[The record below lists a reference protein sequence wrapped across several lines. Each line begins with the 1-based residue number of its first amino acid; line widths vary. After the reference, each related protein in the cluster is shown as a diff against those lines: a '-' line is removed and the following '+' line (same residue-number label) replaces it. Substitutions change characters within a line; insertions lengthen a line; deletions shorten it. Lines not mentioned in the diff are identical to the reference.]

1 MKQMRYFI
9 ALFFVAFT
17 VSKITAQAP
26 AIAWKNVY
34 PHVPYI
40 EYGSCLDPTDDGG
53 YIVGSVSASH
63 AWIFK
68 LDADGNMEWD
78 NYLYDD
84 TLTGVT
90 NVYDIMQTADG
101 GYILAGSDFCA
112 GWQDS
117 IGNHGARDFM
127 VVKLDHNGE
136 IEWIKDYGGSSNEE
150 AWSID
155 QSADGGYIV
164 GGFSGSSD
172 GDAAGNAPWY
182 MDCWVIKLDA
192 DGNLL
197 WQNMYGGGNYD
208 YINSISCTPD
218 GGYVFAGYSG
228 SKDTDVTGTHW
239 GGSDYDMWVVKL
251 DATGNITWQN
261 SYGGS
266 GEDIANSIDLTN
278 DGGYIVAGSTASH
291 DGLVTGNH
299 NIQYDK
305 KDFWLIKLSSTG
317 GLTWQKCFGGTGDDY
332 AYSVQQT
339 SDGGYI
345 VGGTISPTDTNSVDI
360 TGFHGN
366 AGTDYWI
373 VKTDGTGNLTWQRA
387 LGGHGQED
395 GRTVAE
401 TSDGGYIMVGTEL
414 SNDGDVEYTDDVING
429 HTWVVKL
436 GGNGAG
442 VEESA
447 FGNLN
452 IYPNP
457 ANEVLNITD
466 IPDGTTVKI
475 TDLSGQLISGS
486 KNTGGEL
493 KLDVSAFVNGI
504 YFIEME
510 HNGSVI
516 NKKIILQ
523 K

>member
-1 MKQMRYFI
+1 MI
-9 ALFFVAFT
+9 ALFLVVCT
-17 VSKITAQAP
+17 TSKSTAQAP

-34 PHVPYI
+34 LHAPYI

-53 YIVGSVSASH
+53 YIVGAVSSSH

-68 LDADGNMEWD
+68 LDADGNTEWD

-84 TLTGVT
+84 TLTGIT

-101 GYILAGSDFCA
+101 GYIVAGSDFCP
-112 GWQDS
+112 GTVDS

-127 VVKLDHNGE
+127 VVKMDQNGG
-136 IEWIKDYGGSSNEE
+136 IEWIRDYGGTGNEE

-155 QSADGGYIV
+155 QTTDGGYIV
-164 GGFSGSSD
+164 GGYSGSSD

-182 MDCWVIKLDA
+182 MDYWVIRLDA
-192 DGNLL
+192 DGNLV
-197 WQNMYGGGNYD
+197 WQNMYGGSNYD
-208 YINSISCTPD
+208 YATSISCTAD
-218 GGYVFAGYSG
+218 GGFIVGGYSG
-228 SKDTDVTGTHW
+228 SKDSDVTGTHW

-251 DATGNITWQN
+251 DATGNMTWQN

-266 GEDIANSIDLTN
+266 GEDIANSIDLTS

-299 NIQYDK
+299 NVAYEK
-305 KDFWLIKLSSTG
+305 KDFWLVKINSAGT
-317 GLTWQKCFGGTGDDY
+317 LTWQKCLGGNGDDF

-339 SDGGYI
+339 TDGGYI
-345 VGGTISPTDTNSVDI
+345 VGGTVGPTDTNGVDV
-360 TGFHGN
+360 TGYHGN
-366 AGTDYWI
+366 AGSDYWM
-373 VKTDGTGNLTWQRA
+373 VKTDATGNITWERA
-387 LGGHGQED
+387 LGGHGLED

-401 TSDGGYIMVGTEL
+401 TSDGGYIMVGPEL

-442 VEESA
+442 LEESTVDDLSI
-447 FGNLN
+447 F
-452 IYPNP
+452 PNP
-457 ANEVLNITD
+457 TNGILNITH
-466 IPDGTTVKI
+466 IPDGATFQI
-475 TDLSGQLISGS
+475 TNLNGQLISGMGT
-486 KNTGGEL
+486 TGNVL
-493 KLDVSAFVNGI
+493 TLNVSDYVNGV
-504 YFIEME
+504 YFVTIETE
-510 HNGSVI
+510 GSVI
-516 NKKIILQ
+516 NKKFIVQ